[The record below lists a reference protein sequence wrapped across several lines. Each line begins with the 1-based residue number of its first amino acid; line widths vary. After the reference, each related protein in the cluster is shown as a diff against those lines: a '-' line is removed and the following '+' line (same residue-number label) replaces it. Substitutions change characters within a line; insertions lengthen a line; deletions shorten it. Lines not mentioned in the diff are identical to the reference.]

1 MLIAISLG
9 ILIIISLFAIIT
21 GSSIK
26 EIGAENISSTGTVND
41 TSSSY
46 DISNIGA
53 TFYIDEFT
61 GALVIIIAIMIIA
74 TLIGLQILG
83 SGLSDTSVKII
94 SIGITYYGIWSIFSI
109 LSYELILS
117 IEVVG
122 ALMYIILTVVFT
134 IGLVQKFS
142 GSE

>member
-9 ILIIISLFAIIT
+9 ILIVISIFAIIT

-26 EIGAENISSTGTVND
+26 EIGAESIESTGVVND

-46 DISNIGA
+46 DITNIGA

-83 SGLSDTSVKII
+83 SGLSDTSVRII

-109 LSYELILS
+109 LSYELIVS
-117 IEVVG
+117 IEVIG
-122 ALMYIILTVVFT
+122 ALMYILLTVVFT
-134 IGLVQKFS
+134 IGLVQKFTS
-142 GSE
+142 SE